1 MPRINELHSW
11 QLTAKQAERLQ
22 RELAPRVCRE
32 NKLSSPRF
40 IAGADISAPDRSGT
54 ARAAVVILNYPELE
68 IVEVKT
74 AEGTPYFPY
83 IPGLLSFRE
92 SPLILAAW
100 QRLSV
105 VPDLLLVDGQ
115 GTAHPRRFGI
125 ASHLGLLLDIPTI
138 GCAKSRLCGTHKTVP
153 REAGSFAE
161 LIDNEEVIG
170 VALCTKTGTAPVY
183 ISIGHKVD
191 LPSAIEWTMKC
202 CRGYRLPEPSRLAHL
217 AASGGHIPTPEYSH
231 KPRLFD

>member
-1 MPRINELHSW
+1 MPKINELHSW
-11 QLTAKQAERLQ
+11 QLTVKQAERLQ

-32 NKLSSPRF
+32 NKLSNPRF
-40 IAGADISAPDRSGT
+40 IAGADISAPDRWGI
-54 ARAAVVILNYPELE
+54 ARAAVVVLNYPELE
-68 IVEVKT
+68 LVEVKT
-74 AEGTPYFPY
+74 AEGTPSFPY

-92 SPLILAAW
+92 SPLVLAAW
-100 QRLSV
+100 QKLSV
-105 VPDLLLVDGQ
+105 APDLLLVDGQ

-138 GCAKSRLCGTHKTVP
+138 GCAKSRLCGTYKTVP
-153 REAGSFAE
+153 REAGNFTE
-161 LIDNEEVIG
+161 LVDNDEVIG
-170 VALCTKTGTAPVY
+170 VALCTKTGTAPIY

-191 LPSAIEWTMKC
+191 LSSAIEWTMKC

-217 AASGGHIPTPEYSH
+217 VASGGRIPTPGYSF